1 MLKPEVPSMDKSIE
15 EKWLMRWES
24 EKLFHSDPDPSR
36 EKKLV
41 TFPFP
46 YMNGPLHIGHGFT
59 ATRVDVY
66 ARFKRMQGYN
76 VLFPWAWHWTGQP
89 IVAAAE
95 RLSKGDAAMLR
106 EFIEI
111 DKIPKNEISK
121 FYDPKY
127 MAQYYTDSG
136 RVALRR
142 LGLSIDWRREFHTT
156 DLEPHFNRFVLW
168 QYNKLRDMGYVTR
181 GTHPVVWCPK
191 DQSPTGDHDRVE
203 GEGVTWEEFTLVF
216 FPITSGDF
224 KGDIL
229 PAATFRPETIF
240 GVTNLWLNPD
250 GDYVEI
256 SVDGK
261 DSWVVSGR
269 AANKLKDQNHEIE
282 IKKQFKGSALINA
295 FVSNPVSASHNPI
308 PVFPASFV
316 DVNNGTGVVYSVPA
330 HAPMDYIALVDL
342 RHDTATQKKYSLDAE
357 LVSSIQP
364 IDLITIPGMGKYPA
378 VEIVEKMG
386 ITNQLDKRVDEA
398 TNEIYKKEFHQGV
411 LKENATGYAGKRV
424 SEVKQLIVEQLKN
437 NGVSG
442 SMYDLPERVVC
453 RCLTEC
459 TVKVLQDQWFLK
471 YSDPKWK
478 KTAHDCVDN
487 AQIYPESARQWF
499 HDVIDWMKDW
509 PCARRVGLGTPLPWA
524 PGWIVET
531 LSDSTIYMGFYTI
544 RARLIQLGIK
554 AESLTDAF
562 FDYVFLG
569 NGNPA
574 EIEKV
579 TQIGAQDIQGM
590 RDEFLYWYPVN
601 LRNSAKELIP
611 NHLTFFIFQH
621 VAFFPRE
628 LWPTGIS
635 SNGMMMVEGVK
646 MSKSKGNVITLTGAL
661 DSYGADAL
669 RAALISGAEGMDD
682 LDWREKNVIDI
693 RNKLD
698 ALSSFLSSLMASVDP
713 KDSTKGVPEL
723 WLENQVQKHIS
734 EATDDLESMKTKSA
748 FQEVFFSLWSDIR
761 YYLMRTGSRPEW
773 LLKYIAETMISLLSP
788 FLPYTCEELSS
799 QLSFGHGFASTRL
812 FPNLEDQRVHKDAEI
827 SELAINRLVEDTQKI
842 VKLLPEQ
849 PKVLH
854 VYVAPEWETKMMVM
868 AIEARAEKEKMA
880 DTLQKFFKSFPNV
893 PKKDAANCLPRVS
906 SMINELGDDFT
917 RNFLRNYDKV
927 DEMSSYEGAIDYL
940 KRILNIDVIVHS
952 ANDRNPYDPKS
963 KSRYALPFKPALY
976 LE

>member
-1 MLKPEVPSMDKSIE
+1 MDKSIE
-15 EKWLMRWES
+15 EKWLKRWES
-24 EKLFHSDPDPSR
+24 EKLFHSDPDLSK

-95 RLSKGDAAMLR
+95 RLSKGDAAMLH

-111 DKIPKNEISK
+111 DKIPKSEISK

-127 MAQYYTDSG
+127 MAQRYTDSG
-136 RVALRR
+136 RAALRR

-168 QYNKLRDMGYVTR
+168 QYNKLRDLGYVTR
-181 GTHPVVWCPK
+181 GTHPVVWCPR

-216 FPITSGDF
+216 FRIASGDF
-224 KGDIL
+224 KDVLL

-256 SVDGK
+256 VVDSR
-261 DSWVVSGR
+261 DTWIVSER
-269 AANKLKDQNHEIE
+269 AASKLTDQNHQIE
-282 IKKQFKGSALINA
+282 IKKRLKGSTLMNA
-295 FVSNPVSASHNPI
+295 FVANPIDVNHNSI

-330 HAPMDYIALVDL
+330 HAPMDFIALMDL
-342 RHDTATQKKYSLDAE
+342 RHDSATQEKYSLDAE
-357 LVSSIQP
+357 LVSGIQP
-364 IDLITIPGMGKYPA
+364 IALITIPGMGKYPA

-398 TNEIYKKEFHQGV
+398 TNEIYKKEFHQGI
-411 LKENATGYAGKRV
+411 LNETASGFAGKRV
-424 SEVKQLIVEQLKN
+424 SEVKQLIIEQLKN
-437 NGVSG
+437 SGVSG
-442 SMYDLPERVVC
+442 SMYDLPEKVVC

-478 KTAHDCVDN
+478 KMAHECVDN
-487 AQIYPESARQWF
+487 ARIYPESARQWF

-544 RARLIQLGIK
+544 RAILVDLAIK
-554 AESLTDAF
+554 TESLVDAF

-569 NGNPA
+569 KGDPV
-574 EIEKV
+574 EVDKV
-579 TQIGAQDIQGM
+579 TQIGVQNVQRM

-621 VAFFPRE
+621 VAFYPKD

-635 SNGMMMVEGVK
+635 ANGMMMVEGVK

-661 DSYGADAL
+661 DNYGADAL
-669 RAALISGAEGMDD
+669 RAALIGGAEGMDD

-698 ALSSFLSSLMASVDP
+698 ALFSFLSSLMASVDP
-713 KDSTKGVPEL
+713 EDSARGIPEL
-723 WLENQVQKHIS
+723 WLENQVQNRIS
-734 EATDDLESMKTKSA
+734 EATNDLESMKTKSA
-748 FQEVFFSLWSDIR
+748 FQEVFFSFWNDIR
-761 YYLMRTGSRPEW
+761 YYLTRTGSRPEW
-773 LLKYIAETMISLLSP
+773 LLKYVAGTMVSLLAP
-788 FLPYTCEELSS
+788 FVPYICEELSS
-799 QLSFGHGFASTRL
+799 ELSFGDGFASMRH
-812 FPNLEDQRVHKDAEI
+812 FPRVENRRIHKDAEI
-827 SELAINRLVEDTQKI
+827 SELSIYRLVEDIEKI
-842 VKLLPEQ
+842 MKLLPAR
-849 PKVLH
+849 PKVVH

-868 AIEARAEKEKMA
+868 AIEARAEKQKIA
-880 DTLQKFFKSFPNV
+880 DTLQKFFKVFPNV
-893 PKKDAANCLPRVS
+893 PKKDAANCLQRVS
-906 SMINELGDDFT
+906 SLINDLGDDSSQ
-917 RNFLRNYDKV
+917 NFLRNHDKV
-927 DEMSSYEGAIDYL
+927 DEFSIYQGSIDYL
-940 KRILNIDVIVHS
+940 KRILNIDAIVHS
-952 ANDRNPYDPKS
+952 ANEENRYDPKS
-963 KSRYALPFKPALY
+963 KSKYALPFKPALY